1 MKVIID
7 EFLYHN
13 DISYTLPGQNNHLYM
28 GKVNENSQFSLK
40 QYRLWAFHELHCLI
54 IKEADMEGIKF
65 SSLNRC
71 IKFKKEYIHVIKTP
85 SLKKFL
91 AYSQTVKTELLC
103 AGIKHANPE
112 ANLSSN
118 CHGLLDL
125 IAYKPITL
133 ACIDGSCQNCPTI
146 DLECIKHC
154 DSIMFYKWAKGI
166 AIL

>member
-65 SSLNRC
+65 PSLNRY

-112 ANLSSN
+112 ANL
-118 CHGLLDL
+118 
-125 IAYKPITL
+125 
-133 ACIDGSCQNCPTI
+133 
-146 DLECIKHC
+146 
-154 DSIMFYKWAKGI
+154 
-166 AIL
+166 